1 MEQGFK
7 MFAIDT
13 SSVRMKL
20 TSEKNNTTRKV
31 EEGSLRLDKSNFE
44 GLSLLF
50 VVCKKPR
57 TCLRLPSGDE
67 ADNLKSY

>member
-1 MEQGFK
+1 M
-7 MFAIDT
+7 
-13 SSVRMKL
+13 

-31 EEGSLRLDKSNFE
+31 EEGSLRLDKTNFE

-57 TCLRLPSGDE
+57 TCLRLPSGDQ
-67 ADNLKSY
+67 ANNLKN